1 MLSFNRINKKIK
13 VKIDP
18 IKRSEVLLPLSRE
31 HHHGLLLCWK
41 IRTGFKKSISLERV
55 KAFTDWFY
63 NRNLKKHFELEE
75 DFVFPILGKN
85 HPLVKKA
92 ISEHKRLIRLF
103 EDKKDIAKSLSLIEE
118 ELEKHIRFEERILFH
133 EIEQVASKKE
143 IMFIN
148 EIHEDCVLLEDWE
161 DEFWK

>member
-1 MLSFNRINKKIK
+1 MKIN
-13 VKIDP
+13 P
-18 IKRSEVLLPLSRE
+18 IKRSKALQSLSRE

-41 IRTGFKKSISLERV
+41 IRTGLKKSVSVERIN
-55 KAFTDWFY
+55 AFTDWFY

-103 EDKKDIAKSLSLIEE
+103 EDKIDIAKSLSLIEE
-118 ELEKHIRFEERILFH
+118 ELERHIRFEERILFR
-133 EIEQVASKKE
+133 EIEQVASEKE
-143 IMFIN
+143 IEFIN
-148 EIHEDCVLLEDWE
+148 EIHEDCVVLEDWG